1 MEHRDPQLSQA
12 YRDAAHP
19 EPAPALDARILDAA
33 RQGIVKPAVR
43 PRPAWFGWAVPFS
56 TAAVLVLGV
65 TLLFQIHREAP
76 EILESPTAPL
86 PSQLDTPRHA
96 PASAET
102 VEVPPPGTT
111 PPGTTARS
119 KPPIAKNERAPSAE
133 KDTVGTANGT
143 ASAGGVTAQPIPAQA
158 GAFQEP
164 PPAPPAA
171 KSQMRP
177 ASPPALARDAAEA
190 GAAMADGAADRSAK
204 LPAPAVKAPVRAGA
218 VDPAMEWRSASETAT
233 ESPQQLLET
242 IRRLIREDRLDA
254 ARQALDRLRRA
265 YPGFELPEDVKG
277 LSIR

>member
-19 EPAPALDARILDAA
+19 EPAPALDARILDVA

-65 TLLFQIHREAP
+65 TLLFQIQREAP
-76 EILESPTAPL
+76 EVYESPTAML
-86 PSQLDTPRHA
+86 PTQLDQAAPKSA
-96 PASAET
+96 PADA
-102 VEVPPPGTT
+102 VMPPTT
-111 PPGTTARS
+111 GAMEQD
-119 KPPIAKNERAPSAE
+119 KPPIAKKQGARLEE
-133 KDTVGTANGT
+133 KGTAGMPESAT
-143 ASAGGVTAQPIPAQA
+143 SASVVAAPQPFPARAGPPQVLPPSPQP
-158 GAFQEP
+158 GAKMEIRPEP
-164 PPAPPAA
+164 MTVPT
-171 KSQMRP
+171 STQ
-177 ASPPALARDAAEA
+177 DAAEA
-190 GAAMADGAADRSAK
+190 SANLADRSPDQDAK
-204 LPAPAVKAPVRAGA
+204 PPAPAAKAPARATA
-218 VDPAMEWRSASETAT
+218 VGQAMETRNASEPVA
-233 ESPQQLLET
+233 ESPEQMLET